1 LTLISLESIRLETL
15 VNLEPSSIDS
25 RGPTRFG
32 DAVLSTEQSLDIVI
46 DSFNDVLYYCEPCEH
61 QNCESVKEDDSTKA
75 GQAMLTFFVNSIEY
89 MFVRNIQSIVM
100 IVQPLCCSS
109 SSSLDKQ

>member
-1 LTLISLESIRLETL
+1 MSIWSL
-15 VNLEPSSIDS
+15 VVASSIDS

-46 DSFNDVLYYCEPCEH
+46 DSLNDVLYYCEPCEH

>member
-1 LTLISLESIRLETL
+1 LSIWSL
-15 VNLEPSSIDS
+15 VVASSIDS

-32 DAVLSTEQSLDIVI
+32 DAVWSTEQSLDIVI
-46 DSFNDVLYYCEPCEH
+46 DSLNDVLYYCEPCEH

-100 IVQPLCCSS
+100 IVLPLCCSS